1 MTATTSHT
9 LVCHECGQLNRVPAG
24 KALTQGKCGVCGTS
38 LATSKPKDIDG
49 AMLSKLMAKDTGQF
63 VLDLWAPW
71 CGPCR
76 MMAPSYAATAEALG
90 DQVRFFKLNS
100 DENQQAAAKFNIRG
114 IPTLIA
120 FKNGKQ
126 VGLQSGAMQKPQLM
140 AWTGQTLG
148 LANG

>member
-1 MTATTSHT
+1 MTAQTSHT

-24 KALTQGKCGVCGTS
+24 KPLTQGKCGVCGTS

-49 AMLSKLMAKDTGQF
+49 ATLAKLMSKDTGAF

-76 MMAPSYAATAEALG
+76 MMAPSFAATAQELAG
-90 DQVRFFKLNS
+90 DVRFFKLNS
-100 DENQQAAAKFNIRG
+100 DENQQAAAQFNIRG

-126 VGLQSGAMQKPQLM
+126 AGLQSGAMQKPQLM
-140 AWTGQTLG
+140 AWTSQVLG
-148 LANG
+148 LAKG